1 MVAMVLTGCGE
12 KEATGDDVKS
22 SVEEADEEESDEE
35 ESEAEESEEAKESE
49 EVVESTEEAK
59 ESEEVV
65 ESTEEAGESEEVVE
79 STEEAEESEE
89 VVESTEDAE
98 ATEEEDAEATEEED
112 AEATVD
118 SDIAK
123 MYEGYFEK
131 DDILPENVKITASA
145 AQMGITMDITMAHTA
160 DMDMM
165 SFNLDTANMDM
176 YIGKEKVYCRYEL
189 QGQEAWIWAPVTD
202 DSEAEQLDTMV
213 DDSLV
218 DTENVT
224 ACEYRESIEEDGV
237 VYDLLDISI
246 DDGNTASTATYFVNR
261 ETQKIA
267 KCVMEQDGETV
278 VCLIEEIDSIEVPEE
293 AENATEGTV
302 EDVAGIMIGVIFAGA
317 GMATE

>member
-1 MVAMVLTGCGE
+1 MKKKLLSLMMATCMVAMVLTGCGE
-12 KEATGDDVKS
+12 KETTGDDVKA

-35 ESEAEESEEAKESE
+35 ESEAEESEE
-49 EVVESTEEAK
+49 
-59 ESEEVV
+59 
-65 ESTEEAGESEEVVE
+65 
-79 STEEAEESEE
+79 

-98 ATEEEDAEATEEED
+98 ETEEED

-123 MYEGYFEK
+123 LYEGYFEK

-145 AQMGITMDITMAHTA
+145 AQMGITMDIIMAHTA

-202 DSEAEQLDTMV
+202 DSEAEQLDAMV

-246 DDGNTASTATYFVNR
+246 DDGYTASTATYFVNR

>member
-1 MVAMVLTGCGE
+1 
-12 KEATGDDVKS
+12 
-22 SVEEADEEESDEE
+22 
-35 ESEAEESEEAKESE
+35 
-49 EVVESTEEAK
+49 
-59 ESEEVV
+59 
-65 ESTEEAGESEEVVE
+65 
-79 STEEAEESEE
+79 
-89 VVESTEDAE
+89 
-98 ATEEEDAEATEEED
+98 
-112 AEATVD
+112 
-118 SDIAK
+118 

>member
-1 MVAMVLTGCGE
+1 MKKKLLSLLMATCMMAMVLTGCGE

-35 ESEAEESEEAKESE
+35 ESEEAEESE
-49 EVVESTEEAK
+49 EVVESTEEAE

-65 ESTEEAGESEEVVE
+65 ESTEETEESEEVVE

-98 ATEEEDAEATEEED
+98 ATKEEDAV
-112 AEATVD
+112 ATVD

-145 AQMGITMDITMAHTA
+145 AQRGITMDITMAHTA

-202 DSEAEQLDTMV
+202 DSEAEQLNTMV